1 MKHPF
6 SISLFICLMLLP
18 WYLLG
23 QVQPNAKTPYTATI
37 LFKVTHPKNQQV
49 SYLFGTHHAF
59 GKSFF
64 DSLATA
70 NKALASCNVL
80 IKENL
85 NLPGQMAQDIINA
98 RSSSTPWNS
107 YLSKD
112 DLNFINTLF
121 ANSPT
126 KFHKMTPTEL
136 YVFLN
141 RHFKEQVCQ
150 SKDSTDTHLSLD
162 DYIGTKAQNLQL
174 KLIGLET
181 TEAQIALINKDVKGM
196 PKKVHKKRLANIIAK
211 LKETNPNNC
220 QETDWYRQM
229 DIDYQFHTPCQNSLI
244 LADRNQ
250 AWLASI
256 NPLLET
262 NNCFIA
268 VGLSHL
274 MYQCGLIVKLQ
285 NLGYTITP
293 ISLK

>member
-1 MKHPF
+1 
-6 SISLFICLMLLP
+6 MLLP
-18 WYLLG
+18 WCLLG
-23 QVQPNAKTPYTATI
+23 QVQPNRDSLNTATI
-37 LFKVTHPKNQQV
+37 LFKVSHPKSQQV

-64 DSLATA
+64 DSLPPA

-85 NLPGQMAQDIINA
+85 NLPRHEAQDIINA
-98 RSSSTPWNS
+98 RSTTTSWST

-126 KFHKMTPTEL
+126 NYHKMTPTEL

-150 SKDSTDTHLSLD
+150 TKDSTDTHLSLD

-181 TEAQIALINKDVKGM
+181 TEAQIALINKDVEGM

-211 LKETNPNNC
+211 LKTQNPNNC

-244 LADRNQ
+244 LTDRNR
-250 AWLASI
+250 AWLARI
-256 NPLLET
+256 TPLLET

-274 MYQCGLIVKLQ
+274 MYQCGLIVQLQ
-285 NLGYTITP
+285 NLGYSITP
-293 ISLK
+293 ILRK

>member
-1 MKHPF
+1 M
-6 SISLFICLMLLP
+6 
-18 WYLLG
+18 G
-23 QVQPNAKTPYTATI
+23 QASPKGADMTTGTI
-37 LFKVTHPKNQQV
+37 LFKVTHPKSQQI

-64 DSLATA
+64 DTLTPA

-85 NLPGQMAQDIINA
+85 NLPGHEAQDIINA
-98 RSSSTPWNS
+98 RSSTTSWKS
-107 YLSKD
+107 YLNKD
-112 DLNFINTLF
+112 HLDFVNTLF

-126 KFHKMTPTEL
+126 NYHKMTPTEL

-141 RHFKEQVCQ
+141 RHFKEQVCLN
-150 SKDSTDTHLSLD
+150 KDGTDTHLSLD
-162 DYIGTKAQNLQL
+162 DYIGSIAEDLQL

-181 TEAQIALINKDVKGM
+181 TEAQIALINKDVEGM
-196 PKKVHKKRLANIIAK
+196 PKKVHKKRLANIINM
-211 LKETNPNNC
+211 LKTQNPNNC

-229 DIDYQFHTPCQNSLI
+229 DIDYHYDIPCQNSLI
-244 LADRNQ
+244 LTNRNE

-256 NPLLET
+256 TPLLET

-274 MYQCGLIVKLQ
+274 MYQCSLIVQLQ
-285 NLGYTITP
+285 NLGYSITP
-293 ISLK
+293 ILLK